1 MIDGKDR
8 VVVEWVDAMGRGRS
22 KLFVDVVN
30 IQIKENAFVL
40 YVKDVKFPAIG
51 VPLSRLVS
59 YRALKDTEEVTDGQG
74 ASKDGESA
82 EDSQVRDGG
91 VA

>member
-30 IQIKENAFVL
+30 IQIKDNAFVL
-40 YVKDVKFPAIG
+40 YV
-51 VPLSRLVS
+51 
-59 YRALKDTEEVTDGQG
+59 
-74 ASKDGESA
+74 
-82 EDSQVRDGG
+82 
-91 VA
+91 